1 MITNIKTVFM
11 QEIVDARFMNID
23 DLFARKNSIRQTFSM
38 FDNPTKE
45 MYKWYFFYQLCLLK
59 DPLKSEIWEYICG
72 KDNVSIVE
80 EEYDIFCK
88 RRDRLINLTKQ
99 ENL

>member
-1 MITNIKTVFM
+1 MITNIKTLFM
-11 QEIVDARFMNID
+11 QEINDARFMNID
-23 DLFARKNSIRQTFSM
+23 DLFVRKNSIRQTFSM

-72 KDNVSIVE
+72 KDNKQSVE
-80 EEYDIFCK
+80 YEYKFFCE
-88 RRDRLINLTKQ
+88 RRDRLGNLTK
-99 ENL
+99 